1 MKVMINKWLRYL
13 CISIILL
20 LIIPLCE
27 RDRIVS
33 GAVDKNHFEGK
44 ELTCVI
50 DLGDDMRGAH
60 GLETGFSYE
69 LMKRFAEDNNC
80 SISMIVHNNG
90 QNFKDSLKTGKID
103 LLITHNNQLTD
114 SESIRLS
121 QPLDE
126 CTVIAMS
133 GEENFAKINEINS
146 WINYIKISG
155 EFDSIKSRFKGVGN
169 PIKRAEKGI
178 IARHISPYDK
188 LIKKYAAELGWDWRM
203 LAAVVYQESKFSI
216 NSKSH
221 RGAQGLMQVMPST
234 AARYHITDLVEP
246 ENNLKAGT
254 QHLKLLQNNWR
265 KRNLEPSEMIRF
277 TLASYNAG
285 EGKILECRNFVKEKG
300 QNADKWNEIV
310 NLIPEM
316 REQGLFQ
323 GYETIAYIN
332 NILSL
337 YDAICKIYPR
347 S

>member
-1 MKVMINKWLRYL
+1 MKVNIKTWLKYV
-13 CISIILL
+13 CVSILLL

-27 RDRIVS
+27 RDRVVS
-33 GAVDKNHFEGK
+33 GAVNTNYFEGQ

-80 SISMIVHNNG
+80 TISMVVYNNG
-90 QNFKDSLKTGKID
+90 ENFKDSLKTGKID
-103 LLITHNNQLTD
+103 LLITHNDKLAD

-121 QPLDE
+121 QPFDE
-126 CTVIAMS
+126 CSVIAIC
-133 GEENFAKINEINS
+133 GNEKFAKINEINS
-146 WINYIKISG
+146 WLNYIKTSG
-155 EFDSIKSRFKGVGN
+155 EFDAVRSRYKGVGN

-178 IARHISPYDK
+178 TAKHISPYDK
-188 LIKKYAAELGWDWRM
+188 LIKKYAAELDWDWRM

-216 NSKSH
+216 NSRSH
-221 RGAQGLMQVMPST
+221 RGALGLMQVMPST
-234 AARYHITDLVEP
+234 AARYGINDLVEP

-254 QHLKLLQNNWR
+254 QHLKMLQNIWK
-265 KRNLEPSEMIRF
+265 KRNLEPAEMIRF

-285 EGKILECRNFVKEKG
+285 EGKILECRDFAKEKG
-300 QNADKWNEIV
+300 YNADKWNEIV

-323 GYETIAYIN
+323 GYETITYID
-332 NILSL
+332 NIQSL